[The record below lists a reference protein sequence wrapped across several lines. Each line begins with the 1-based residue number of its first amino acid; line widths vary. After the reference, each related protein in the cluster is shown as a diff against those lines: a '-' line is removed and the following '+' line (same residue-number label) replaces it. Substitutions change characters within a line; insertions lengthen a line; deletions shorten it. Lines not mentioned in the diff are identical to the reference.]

1 MKRTFLK
8 VGATVGAVSV
18 AVLAAGPAMAA
29 TTVSQASAQSLKL
42 SIGGTAA
49 VSQIITATNNG
60 SGQVKSNGST
70 LPTLASLIPGNNA
83 LGVGVAPQDAGAN
96 NNGTSFACAGL
107 AGTGGGLAY
116 VGTSS
121 CNLKGAPITLGLG
134 SLNLNLSNLLGGS
147 GVITSA
153 LNGAL
158 KPIVF
163 PVGTTLDKVVAQLT
177 AALKA
182 TPLGAIGISGGLSAI
197 EASCTA
203 NPTSATGNAS
213 LVDTTG
219 GHTIPIS
226 VTIPNGS
233 GGKKSLIVANLD
245 VNVPDKP
252 GGTDVLVNISAVT
265 GALTTAVEQEVATAL
280 GGAINGLSPLVKV
293 LLTTIIQNTIV
304 TQLNKALAP
313 ALKALSAN
321 VLTLT
326 INDVTPS
333 LGGKKVEATA
343 LNIKVLPAAK
353 AVTGSAL
360 IEGTIGHV
368 TCGQTSKPAVVP
380 PTPTPPPTKT
390 PGKVPTGIDSGL
402 AGGNNTGTIIAAMS
416 VLLAA
421 SGAAGTAAYRRYW
434 MPRG

>member
-1 MKRTFLK
+1 MKSTFLK
-8 VGATVGAVSV
+8 VGAALGAASV

-29 TTVSQASAQSLKL
+29 TTVSQATAHSLNL

-49 VSQIITATNNG
+49 VSQVITATNDG

-96 NNGTSFACAGL
+96 SNGTSFACAGL

-116 VGTSS
+116 VGHSS
-121 CNLKGAPITLGLG
+121 CNLKGAPITIGLG
-134 SLNLNLSNLLGGS
+134 SLNLNLNNLLGGT
-147 GVITSA
+147 GTITSA
-153 LNGAL
+153 LNSALGAVVL
-158 KPIVF
+158 
-163 PVGTTLDKVVAQLT
+163 PVGTSLQGLVTQLT
-177 AALKA
+177 GALSSTA
-182 TPLGAIGISGGLSAI
+182 LGKVAISGGLSAV

-213 LVDTTG
+213 IVDTTG

-226 VTIPNGS
+226 VTIPTGTS
-233 GGKKSLIVANLD
+233 STQTLTVANLD
-245 VNVPDKP
+245 VNVAPKP
-252 GGTDVLVNISAVT
+252 GGTDVLVNLSTVT

-280 GGAINGLSPLVKV
+280 GGAINGLSPLVKAV
-293 LLTTIIQNTIV
+293 LGQLVQNTIL
-304 TQLNKALAP
+304 TQLNTALAP
-313 ALKALSAN
+313 ALQALSAN

-326 INDVTPS
+326 VNDVTPS
-333 LGGKKVEATA
+333 DAGKQVEATA
-343 LNIKVLPAAK
+343 LSIKVLPAAA
-353 AVTGSAL
+353 AVTGSSL
-360 IEGTIGHV
+360 ISGAIGHV
-368 TCGQTSKPAVVP
+368 TCGPNSKPASNVT
-380 PTPTPPPTKT
+380 PTPTPTKT

-402 AGGNNTGTIIAAMS
+402 SGGSNTGTIIAAMS